1 MISVSLA
8 PHSPLDV
15 EHWLLWGQDDQDV
28 TVALNLGLALQDI
41 VSTVMVRKEDFVALV
56 FNYNYVFPRK
66 ALIQKRLLA

>member
-8 PHSPLDV
+8 PHSPLGV

-41 VSTVMVRKEDFVALV
+41 VSTVMVRKEDFVA
-56 FNYNYVFPRK
+56 
-66 ALIQKRLLA
+66 QLLLNNGA